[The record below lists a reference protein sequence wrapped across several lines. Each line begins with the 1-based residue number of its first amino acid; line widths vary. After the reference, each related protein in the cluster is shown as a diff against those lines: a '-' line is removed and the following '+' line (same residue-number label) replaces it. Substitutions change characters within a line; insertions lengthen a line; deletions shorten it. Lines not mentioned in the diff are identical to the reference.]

1 MEYYSAIKNNVIMS
15 FAATWMVLEIITL
28 SEMSDKSK
36 YYVISH
42 TYIYNIKRVHINL
55 FTK

>member
-1 MEYYSAIKNNVIMS
+1 MIPLAAICED
-15 FAATWMVLEIITL
+15 LEIITL